1 MNTIQKIQNGQYKLD
16 GFTQEEKDF
25 NMALI
30 KMSYNDGYEEGS
42 YGVYCVSRSLEP
54 SYRSRAL

>member
-30 KMSYNDGYEEGS
+30 KMSYNDGYEEGKAEITNK
-42 YGVYCVSRSLEP
+42 V
-54 SYRSRAL
+54 SRALIVD